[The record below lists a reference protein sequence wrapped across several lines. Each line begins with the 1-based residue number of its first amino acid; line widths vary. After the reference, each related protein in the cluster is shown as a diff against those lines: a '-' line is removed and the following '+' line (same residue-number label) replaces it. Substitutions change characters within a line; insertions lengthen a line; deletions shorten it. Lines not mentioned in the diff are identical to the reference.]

1 MGVGIVRTCRCLGCS
16 GIGALRR
23 GARMRCTR
31 LVRKRGC
38 CVVDHRLSSLWLP
51 PEVSSGAAGGWA
63 AALGWGGE
71 RQARLALCARAS
83 ISGFQVRV
91 TLLAAAG
98 GHRRNG
104 GPARGGVGGAAGGG
118 RRARLACA
126 QGRRGRPHDGTDHRG
141 CRRRAHGRGR
151 AARAAAASAGGC
163 GWRLPSA
170 GRAGRPR
177 QRSSAAGLF
186 PSCRRR

>member
-104 GPARGGVGGAAGGG
+104 GPARGGVPMAAGALLARPPPAQAGAGGAS
-118 RRARLACA
+118 LA
-126 QGRRGRPHDGTDHRG
+126 QGGLAGHASAVQLRVCAPPAGAGRW
-141 CRRRAHGRGR
+141 GRVPAFTGR
-151 AARAAAASAGGC
+151 ADSAC
-163 GWRLPSA
+163 M
-170 GRAGRPR
+170 
-177 QRSSAAGLF
+177 
-186 PSCRRR
+186 